1 MFVNIP
7 KLGNAQLYGYKY
19 DQLNRIVSMDVF
31 KGFDNALN
39 QWTGTPTASTDY
51 KERITYDANGNI
63 KTYLRNGDANR
74 QAMDNMNYTYKAGTN
89 RLDKVVDL
97 ATDASDPDYPKYND
111 IKRKQP
117 NGTMG
122 QATGN
127 YQYDAIGNL
136 ISDVSEG
143 ITNIEWTIYGKIK
156 KITKSTGNIEYTYDA
171 AGNRISKTANNK
183 TTVYVRDASG
193 NVMSV
198 YEKRPDLNSNLLTQ
212 SEVALYGSSRLGMWT
227 PKRVADG
234 SLAETTDNI
243 FTFTRGEKIFELSNH
258 LGNVMVTLSDR
269 KVPVSS
275 NGNTID
281 YYVADVVSAN
291 DYYPFGMSM
300 PGRGY
305 NAGNYRYGFNGKE
318 DNKDISEGG
327 QDYGMRI
334 YDKRLGRFLSTDP
347 LAKSYPMLTAYQF
360 ASNSPIS
367 GIDLDGLEFY
377 YAADGKFLGQRT
389 NDAKGKPLP
398 KEVMNDVRIASEVIQ
413 TKDFT
418 IFKGVKSLNIQH
430 SEFVK
435 FAAIAYGESS
445 VGNGVQ
451 NKEEVFAIANTMSNY
466 KKLTGKNSKAYAATD
481 GNEKF
486 KDFNKATD
494 ENRNGTFMQTA
505 IAGSINAL
513 NGGKDYSNGATHW
526 AGNDIGSKA
535 EKWAEG
541 LKFTDI
547 KHDLFNLGNNAVSG
561 ENYWLDKN
569 NKPTKLRGKWDY
581 KWEST
586 AAYSGTTPKGGT
598 SGTTF
603 MKVSSE
609 YKNATGNKGQ

>member
-1 MFVNIP
+1 MAPAIRCLVSGCVLKKARLSGI
-7 KLGNAQLYGYKY
+7 LYS
-19 DQLNRIVSMDVF
+19 LSN
-31 KGFDNALN
+31 N
-39 QWTGTPTASTDY
+39 T
-51 KERITYDANGNI
+51 
-63 KTYLRNGDANR
+63 
-74 QAMDNMNYTYKAGTN
+74 
-89 RLDKVVDL
+89 
-97 ATDASDPDYPKYND
+97 
-111 IKRKQP
+111 
-117 NGTMG
+117 
-122 QATGN
+122 
-127 YQYDAIGNL
+127 
-136 ISDVSEG
+136 
-143 ITNIEWTIYGKIK
+143 
-156 KITKSTGNIEYTYDA
+156 IEYIYDA

-183 TTVYVRDASG
+183 TTVYVRDATG

-198 YEKRPDLNSNLLTQ
+198 YEQTGSGATAQIETDLN
-212 SEVALYGSSRLGMWT
+212 GSSRLGLQT
-227 PKRVADG
+227 AHTVPDVNIT
-234 SLAETTDNI
+234 LANGDIAT
-243 FTFTRGEKIFELSNH
+243 FSTFTRGEKIFELSNH
-258 LGNVMVTLSDR
+258 LGNVLVTVNDR
-269 KVPVSS
+269 KVQHTTDNST
-275 NGNTID
+275 GD
-281 YYVADVVSAN
+281 YWEADVVSAN
-291 DYYPFGMSM
+291 DYYPFGMGM
-300 PGRGY
+300 PGKEY

-318 DNKDISEGG
+318 DDNDITNGG

-413 TKDFT
+413 TKDFK
-418 IFKGVKSLNIQH
+418 IFEGVKSLNIQH

-494 ENRNGTFMQTA
+494 EKRNGTFMQTA